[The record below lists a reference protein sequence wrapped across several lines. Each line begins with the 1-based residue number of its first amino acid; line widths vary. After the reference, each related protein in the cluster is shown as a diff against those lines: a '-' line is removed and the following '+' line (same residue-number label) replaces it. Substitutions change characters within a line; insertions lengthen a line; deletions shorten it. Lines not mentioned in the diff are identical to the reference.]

1 MTSLAR
7 FLPVARRAAHTAG
20 RWAVEA
26 GRWVVETG
34 RRVARWARPR
44 AAQARQWAVEEG
56 APRAARA
63 GRWAAQETAQAGR
76 WAADAGRRAARQAGP
91 RAAQARQWAT
101 REAAHAGRWAAR
113 GDGPGAGGARRRLP
127 HIPRIVVAAGAAL
140 ATLVAVAAV
149 AAAQLPETP
158 ASAGRLITAIGP
170 AAVATSAEGLGW
182 TARWTAGPKRFVD
195 AGGRVWEPDA
205 AVAAGGSVRS
215 GVAGGRVAVPYRWT
229 RTGTPTWTL
238 PVPSPGTYAVVLSFA
253 ATAAKG
259 SPDAEVTVR
268 LADGTAPRLRLA
280 GTTDARARH
289 AVVLARTEGSTVAV
303 AVEAAAGVGGV
314 SAISA
319 IFARTST
326 ELLHEEF
333 SDDFE
338 GAAGRPDPK
347 RWRFQ
352 TGATGWGNGEL
363 QNYTDR
369 PDNGGRTGDGHL
381 AIVARQDG
389 TGYTSARMRSVFE
402 ARYGRIEAEL
412 RVPSGAGLLPAF
424 WMLGADV
431 DRAGWPQAGE
441 IDIMESLGDAEPGIV
456 HGAVHGPDGSVRG
469 WERTWIARPSGGPA
483 KGFHRYGLEWWPG
496 VLQWSVDGVVQGVLR
511 PEDLSAK
518 ERWVFEAPAFLL
530 LNVAVGGRWPGNPPP
545 ATVFPQT
552 MLVDAVHWW
561 R

>member
-1 MTSLAR
+1 MMSLAR
-7 FLPVARRAAHTAG
+7 FLPVARRAA
-20 RWAVEA
+20 R
-26 GRWVVETG
+26 
-34 RRVARWARPR
+34 
-44 AAQARQWAVEEG
+44 
-56 APRAARA
+56 RA
-63 GRWAAQETAQAGR
+63 GRWTAEAGR
-76 WAADAGRRAARQAGP
+76 SAARRAGPWAG
-91 RAAQARQWAT
+91 
-101 REAAHAGRWAAR
+101 
-113 GDGPGAGGARRRLP
+113 DARRRL
-127 HIPRIVVAAGAAL
+127 RAGNSSRVL
-140 ATLVAVAAV
+140 AVAAV
-149 AAAQLPETP
+149 AAAQLTEPPTT
-158 ASAGRLITAIGP
+158 AARLITAIGP

-182 TARWTAGPKRFVD
+182 TARWTVGPKRFTD

-205 AVAAGGSVRS
+205 AVVAGGAVRA

-253 ATAAKG
+253 ATAAAG
-259 SPDAEVTVR
+259 SPAAEVTVR

-280 GTTDARARH
+280 GTTDGRARH

-303 AVEAAAGVGGV
+303 SVEAASGVGGV

-319 IFARTST
+319 ILARTST
-326 ELLHEEF
+326 ETLHEAF

-338 GAAGRPDPK
+338 GPAGRPDPK

-363 QNYTDR
+363 QDYTDR
-369 PDNGGRTGDGHL
+369 PDNGGRTGDGRL
-381 AIVARQDG
+381 AIVARQEG
-389 TGYTSARMRSVFE
+389 GGYTSARMRSVFE

-456 HGAVHGPDGSVRG
+456 HGAVHGPDGSIRG
-469 WERTWIARPSGGPA
+469 WERTWIAHPSGGPA

-496 VLQWSVDGVVQGVLR
+496 VLQWSVDGVVQGALR
-511 PEDLSAK
+511 PEDLGGK

-530 LNVAVGGRWPGNPPP
+530 LNLAVGGRWPGNPPP
-545 ATVFPQT
+545 ATMFPQT
-552 MLVDAVHWW
+552 MLVDAVRWW